1 MQMALSVDHEPAPCR
16 DSALRL
22 SEEELVRSLAEALSM
37 EQSNI
42 DVEKPF
48 GEIGLDSVIGVEWVQ
63 SLNKQYASNL
73 KASSIYDY
81 PTIRQLAAFLKKELF
96 KHQQTFVQ
104 PISALSLDDVLQ
116 QLQQGT
122 VDIEKAEQL
131 VLQVF
136 TRAKKED
143 Y

>member
-1 MQMALSVDHEPAPCR
+1 MATTHMQMALSVDHEPAPQ
-16 DSALRL
+16 L
-22 SEEELVRSLAEALSM
+22 EEELVRSLAEALSM
-37 EQSNI
+37 EQSDI
-42 DVEKPF
+42 DVEKTF

-81 PTIRQLAAFLKKELF
+81 PTIRQLAAFLKKEF

-104 PISALSLDDVLQ
+104 SISALSLDDVLQ

-131 VLQVF
+131 VHQVF
-136 TRAKKED
+136 TRTKKED